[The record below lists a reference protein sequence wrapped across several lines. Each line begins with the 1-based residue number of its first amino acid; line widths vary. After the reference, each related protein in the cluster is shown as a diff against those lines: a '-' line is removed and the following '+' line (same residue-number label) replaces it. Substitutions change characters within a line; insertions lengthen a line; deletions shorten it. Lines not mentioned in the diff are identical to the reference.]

1 MQFFHHP
8 RNADYHKG
16 KTKAVDQP
24 HESMCE
30 PVRQDNTGHISK
42 AIEDIRHQISG
53 QRSRSGRAYQV
64 EPTCDLMAD
73 QIAEQCVEPH
83 GNGSHIEHPGRSAT
97 HLGHNPEMV
106 CPNSDQQ
113 KQNGNRQP
121 IAEFPAVTL
130 AGIAGAENGKDDTSH
145 CKCGQSPVADIQ
157 DGQHALIEVAFGKGK
172 DSLTAKALAQ
182 RRTQQAYQDKGTP
195 GRQQILQPV
204 TAEDIDY
211 GGYVNRTVSNP

>member
-121 IAEFPAVTL
+121 ISLLKSSTCRSGLAKFFSMTSVIFSKNSCSSLCKQLPSFQVKVLSAEL
-130 AGIAGAENGKDDTSH
+130 
-145 CKCGQSPVADIQ
+145 
-157 DGQHALIEVAFGKGK
+157 
-172 DSLTAKALAQ
+172 
-182 RRTQQAYQDKGTP
+182 
-195 GRQQILQPV
+195 
-204 TAEDIDY
+204 
-211 GGYVNRTVSNP
+211 